1 VDWQSLSLVQ
11 EGSQSALPPQPS
23 GIDPE
28 ETPWAAHVVGVQPQ
42 TFGVPPPPQVS
53 GAAHDPQFN
62 MSGQVPSLMRPQV
75 APAAAQVVGVQ
86 HTFDVPQT
94 AGAVQLPQFKVP
106 PQPSEIVPQVAPC
119 AAHVVRVQ
127 HCPNVPVPGWVAGTH
142 TPLQQL

>member
-1 VDWQSLSLVQ
+1 MDWQSLSLVQ